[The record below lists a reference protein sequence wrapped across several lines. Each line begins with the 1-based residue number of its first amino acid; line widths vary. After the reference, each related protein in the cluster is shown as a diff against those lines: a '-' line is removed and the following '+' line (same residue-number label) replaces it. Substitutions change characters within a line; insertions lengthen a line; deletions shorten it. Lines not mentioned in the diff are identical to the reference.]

1 GSEEWPE
8 VQYINGHAVFKQ
20 YLTRVV
26 TGLGVL
32 IFTWSTVVLLGGFVS
47 LLDNRDFWLL
57 TLITLCQTQEAS
69 GAITGGVV
77 EGFSGVT
84 RLLGTEYTTANKPPA
99 EPAPAAAGAAAPAK
113 HATKAP
119 MKLDQ
124 LARRVRARAMF
135 VARATLILF
144 RFLVFTTIV
153 VPLVIVY
160 TLGMYISTA
169 ISLYRLTQPDLGVGS
184 AAAGDG
190 TAGANLQK
198 PALRV
203 LYVMALVQGVL
214 YFYGLTFTSTG
225 RKMERKVADSYEL
238 ASGKDSAVRSYAE
251 ATMDGC
257 TKDLS
262 FAKGRNMV
270 TYAMGLVESASTD
283 TDDFASGVTIL
294 NALIRLQLRAQQA
307 LMRQL
312 LIGSASSAHIL
323 GKLFEAASRSPAEEG
338 GGGLREL
345 AAAIVEHFAVDI
357 RLSKVPGGIE
367 CVSSMLELSTVTP
380 ELDQRKHT
388 LHQSL
393 RILRMLAG
401 HNDNCRVISN
411 AEGLLS
417 GVMAPVNSDLLH
429 RVGHEAWRPVVEES
443 MELAAR
449 FVAAPGVA
457 GVRLRRGISSNEEAV
472 AAMGS
477 ILECNECQPPLQH
490 VAIKILTQLAMDAS
504 SSTSAGSRERLA
516 RSMMRVFFDDG
527 KASSSVVRKRRAAQ
541 ALAML
546 SAQSQSI
553 AAIILHANGNAIAA
567 LKHTILHSEDNE
579 IRVSA
584 VEILTHL
591 RDHYTNDDEHLAE
604 LKKAIK
610 DLMPEV

>member
-1 GSEEWPE
+1 
-8 VQYINGHAVFKQ
+8 
-20 YLTRVV
+20 
-26 TGLGVL
+26 
-32 IFTWSTVVLLGGFVS
+32 
-47 LLDNRDFWLL
+47 
-57 TLITLCQTQEAS
+57 
-69 GAITGGVV
+69 
-77 EGFSGVT
+77 
-84 RLLGTEYTTANKPPA
+84 
-99 EPAPAAAGAAAPAK
+99 
-113 HATKAP
+113 
-119 MKLDQ
+119 
-124 LARRVRARAMF
+124 
-135 VARATLILF
+135 
-144 RFLVFTTIV
+144 
-153 VPLVIVY
+153 
-160 TLGMYISTA
+160 
-169 ISLYRLTQPDLGVGS
+169 
-184 AAAGDG
+184 
-190 TAGANLQK
+190 
-198 PALRV
+198 
-203 LYVMALVQGVL
+203 
-214 YFYGLTFTSTG
+214 
-225 RKMERKVADSYEL
+225 
-238 ASGKDSAVRSYAE
+238 
-251 ATMDGC
+251 MDGC

-294 NALIRLQLRAQQA
+294 NALIRLQERDDGEKKDVDERMQRQLRAQQA

-610 DLMPEV
+610 DLMPEVLRLILGCEAPRRETKTGAEAADKATFLPPGAVGIDVQDDSVPGTCSLAFPRDSKLLEAFLSFTAPAFEASQAQDLAQLLEAVFPADAAFTIFGKLTEMVVLCLVAGSQTAHWLRIMKLTTMMIISILRLRGSGGGDAQEEAELHKLIICLPELPRSMPDADGAESLDDSGHGARRPRFKALQTLVDEAEEIADAQREGVIYISGSVDVRAISPCSTLAPEEQDLAINPDRC